1 MNKTLKT
8 VLRCIL
14 WFAVSFGI
22 LWLTGIGLLF
32 EGSDPFQA
40 LLIFSLILTII
51 FEVIVQLHTD
61 NLDKIKKLE
70 ARIQELEKK

>member
-14 WFAVSFGI
+14 WFVVSFGM
-22 LWLTGIGLLF
+22 LWLTGSGLLF

-40 LLIFSLILTII
+40 LLIFSMILTII
-51 FEVIVQLHTD
+51 FEVIVQLHAD

>member
-1 MNKTLKT
+1 MNKRLKT

-22 LWLTGIGLLF
+22 LWFTGVGLLF
-32 EGSDPFQA
+32 EDSDSFQA
-40 LLIFSLILTII
+40 IFNFSLILTII
-51 FEVIVQLHTD
+51 FESMIQLHTD
-61 NLDKIKKLE
+61 NKEKIKELE